1 MPIVEAQARLIGD
14 CLVGTYVFPSAS
26 QMTAEME
33 RKRERLS
40 RRFVRSESHTMEI
53 DFYPY
58 LRELEREC
66 RRGRVRGALRQKHLA
81 GAVGRHPAPE
91 PTAAP
96 PPSGGTPP

>member
-1 MPIVEAQARLIGD
+1 LIGD

-53 DFYPY
+53 GFYPY
-58 LRELEREC
+58 LRELKRER
-66 RRGRVRGALRQKHLA
+66 RRGRVRVPSARNTLPVQSGAD
-81 GAVGRHPAPE
+81 PAPE